1 MRPTAASNEPS
12 TDLPGGTPPG
22 TPPGTSR
29 RALIAVAV
37 VAALL
42 VAATIVAVV
51 VNAVGSRPAT
61 DGDVAWTVQTPREGW
76 TEARLE
82 IPDGAPEIQVVA
94 ADLGDQLLRAET
106 PVGGAAAPEVTTSD
120 GVVRVGLTDTGYDGA
135 GELRVTVHSD
145 LLWSV
150 RVLGGATSTRVDLTG
165 ARVSQVDVAGGASA
179 LDLALPE
186 PSGTVVVRMSGGVST
201 WRIELP
207 ERTPVRIRLGSGA
220 GSVDLDG
227 ERRDGVA
234 GGESVISTDWDEAT
248 DRYDI
253 DAVAGVADLTVTRR

>member
-1 MRPTAASNEPS
+1 MQPTVASNEPS
-12 TDLPGGTPPG
+12 TDRPADVPDG

-29 RALIAVAV
+29 RALAAVAV

-51 VNAVGSRPAT
+51 VNAVGSRPVT
-61 DGDVAWTVQTPREGW
+61 DGDVAWTVQTPREGRS
-76 TEARLE
+76 EARLE
-82 IPDGAPEIQVVA
+82 IPDGAPEIRVVA

-120 GVVRVGLTDTGYDGA
+120 GVVRVGLTDTGYNGS

-150 RVLGGATSTRVDLTG
+150 RVAGGATRTRVDLTG
-165 ARVSQVDVAGGASA
+165 ARVSHVDVAGGASA

-186 PSGTVVVRMSGGVST
+186 PSGTVDVRMSGGVST

-207 ERTPVRIRLGSGA
+207 QQTPVRIRLGSGA

-227 ERRDGVA
+227 ERSDGVA
-234 GGESVISTDWDEAT
+234 GGETVASTDWEEAT
-248 DRYDI
+248 DRYDV